1 MNWSDFELGLGAYW
15 RVMFFR
21 FFVCVAL
28 MCGVRETGRDN
39 YWAALFY
46 AISGA
51 WVWALADK
59 QSAKAARVSSAP
71 QD

>member
-1 MNWSDFELGLGAYW
+1 
-15 RVMFFR
+15 MFFR
-21 FFVCVAL
+21 FFVCVSL
-28 MCGVRETGRDN
+28 MGGVRETGH
-39 YWAALFY
+39 WAALFY

-59 QSAKAARVSSAP
+59 QSAKAARVSSAQ

>member
-1 MNWSDFELGLGAYW
+1 MNWSNIDLGIYW
-15 RVMFFR
+15 KVMFFR
-21 FFVCVAL
+21 FFVCVSL
-28 MCGVRETGRDN
+28 MGGVRETGH
-39 YWAALFY
+39 WAALFY

-59 QSAKAARVSSAP
+59 QSAKAARVSSAQ